1 MTFTMN
7 APVKNAGAETS
18 TAQTAGAETK
28 YGRGRD
34 EGILTATMTIKIP
47 TAAAETKDSDEG
59 L

>member
-1 MTFTMN
+1 M
-7 APVKNAGAETS
+7 PRVKNAGDETS

-28 YGRGRD
+28 YGRRRD

-47 TAAAETKDSDEG
+47 TAAAEKRLDEG

>member
-1 MTFTMN
+1 M
-7 APVKNAGAETS
+7 PRVKNAGDETS

-28 YGRGRD
+28 YGRRRD

-47 TAAAETKDSDEG
+47 TATAEKRLDEG

>member
-28 YGRGRD
+28 YGRRPD